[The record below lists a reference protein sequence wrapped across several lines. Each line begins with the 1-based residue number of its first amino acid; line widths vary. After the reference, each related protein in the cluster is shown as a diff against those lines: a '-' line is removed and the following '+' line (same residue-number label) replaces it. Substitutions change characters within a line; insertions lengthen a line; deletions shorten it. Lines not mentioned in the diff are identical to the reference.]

1 MLDNFSGSL
10 IPEFVN
16 IFGARFERVPLSF
29 SPGPAQKPMQL
40 RHSTS
45 VLQDLPDDSS
55 LLSKETEGRM
65 LTAAFEALPDA
76 AYLFGSDGHLVK
88 ANGAAARLQGG
99 EPLPGTTCCEM
110 FWRVEGADSCV
121 VDRALQTLERVEV
134 EIPAAADN
142 QNSISIIVEPLGGDD
157 MHALVIARD
166 ISDLRRAEAQAI
178 AHKSFLA
185 SIADRTP
192 DEIYALDLG
201 GRITW
206 MNDRA
211 QAYRLSPSTG
221 ASFLDIVSSDSRELA
236 EENLRRTLK
245 GDDTQHEVRL
255 SSLDGSIRYTE
266 AHTSPLWKNGE
277 VDGALVFLR
286 DVTDRKRE
294 HELMAQ
300 SDKLRAVGELAAGVA
315 HNLNNSLTVIQG
327 RAQLL
332 LRNATDE
339 VSSKSLEVI
348 TNAVEDGTKTLRR
361 ILEFARRDSTSELTP
376 VELNYVIT
384 SSIDIA
390 RPKWQSKSRKGTIEV
405 KVEGSGSVYV
415 LGEQSELRE
424 VVLNLIF
431 NAVDAM
437 PDGGV
442 MEIGARAEIESGC
455 FWVADN
461 GCGMPAETASRIFEP
476 FFTTKGKLG
485 SGLGLSASHGI
496 ITRHKGEILVVS
508 EPGEGTRFEVRL
520 PICDKNDRIVKD
532 SNPDQ
537 EVDVV

>member
-1 MLDNFSGSL
+1 MQTQDVNSL
-10 IPEFVN
+10 LEN
-16 IFGARFERVPLSF
+16 
-29 SPGPAQKPMQL
+29 
-40 RHSTS
+40 
-45 VLQDLPDDSS
+45 LPDDSP
-55 LLSKETEGRM
+55 LLAGEAEGDL
-65 LTAAFEALPDA
+65 LTAAFSTFPDA
-76 AYLFGSDGHLVK
+76 VYLFGGDRRLIK
-88 ANGAAARLQGG
+88 ANSAAARLQDGVTA
-99 EPLPGTTCCEM
+99 PGTACCEM
-110 FWRVEGADSCV
+110 FWHVGGADTCV
-121 VDRALQTLERVEV
+121 VDRALQTLEKVEV
-134 EIPAAADN
+134 EIQASPDDK
-142 QNSISIIVEPLGGDD
+142 NSISIIVEPLQRNGLPPA
-157 MHALVIARD
+157 ALVIARD
-166 ISDLRRAEAQAI
+166 ISDLRRAEAEAI

-192 DEIYALDLG
+192 DEIYALDTNC
-201 GRITW
+201 RITW
-206 MNDRA
+206 MNERA
-211 QAYRLSPSTG
+211 QTYKTSMSPSN
-221 ASFLDIVSSDSRELA
+221 SFLDLVSPDSRDLTEV
-236 EENLRRTLK
+236 NLQRTLK
-245 GDDTQHEVRL
+245 GDDTQHEVRVTG
-255 SSLDGSIRYTE
+255 LDGSIRHTE

-277 VDGALVFLR
+277 IVGALVFLR
-286 DVTDRKRE
+286 DITDRKRE

-339 VSSKSLEVI
+339 VSSKSLQVI

-361 ILEFARRDSTSELTP
+361 ILEFARRDSASEFAP
-376 VELNYVIT
+376 VELNYLIT

-405 KVEGSGSVYV
+405 KVEGGNSVYV
-415 LGEQSELRE
+415 MGEQAELRE

-455 FWVADN
+455 FWVADS
-461 GCGMPAETASRIFEP
+461 GCGMPPETALRIFEP

-508 EPGEGTRFEVRL
+508 EPGDGTRFEVRL
-520 PICDKNDRIVKD
+520 AICDKADRFVK
-532 SNPDQ
+532 SNQP
-537 EVDVV
+537 EPNSL